1 MIMNHGLTPHIGGLG
16 GGGGAAII
24 WLQAR
29 SRKGITIN
37 THLLGSLISTAF
49 YFSRRYAMLMYK
61 NTNL

>member
-16 GGGGAAII
+16 GGGAII

-37 THLLGSLISTAF
+37 TAF
-49 YFSRRYAMLMYK
+49 YFSRRYAMLMNK